1 MTTKHSGSESGSL
14 SLLPK
19 LCGADIELGNFVL
32 GLERPNGTGE
42 LASRAL
48 LREIH
53 ARYAQSDSLEPFHRS
68 YNPQDWGRKFLSSN
82 GGCAYIDLD
91 HLELCIPEV
100 ISAYD
105 HVAAWHA
112 MLRIARGALQAANAR
127 LRDGLSIQVL
137 VNNSD
142 GRGNAYGSHLNFL
155 VGRRAWDNLFERK
168 VHHLL
173 YLAAFQVS
181 SIVFTGQGKVGAENG
196 APPVAFQLSQRA
208 DFFETLTGT
217 QTTFRRPIVN
227 ARDEPLC
234 GRGRTIPTAGAP
246 TAGAPTAGARLHC
259 IFFDNTL
266 CHVASLLKVGVMQ
279 LILTL
284 LEAERVNSELMLDD
298 PVDAVWR
305 WSHDPTLRA
314 RARMV
319 SGHRLTAVELQLLF
333 LEQAQCFAAQGGYD
347 GIVPRAGEILALWE
361 DTLLKLKADDVSA
374 LASRLDWVLKFRI
387 LQRALHKR
395 SDLTWAS
402 PEIKHLDH
410 LYSSLD
416 PAHGLYWAYEKL
428 GVTEQVL
435 PEARIEHFVH
445 EPPEDTRAWTRA
457 MLLRMGGEA
466 VHDVDWDLIKFRQTG
481 RGYWPVVRT
490 LHLADPL
497 GFTRAAS
504 QPVIEKA
511 TSLGEILDTLQ
522 ASEPDIDATPTLYD
536 HTSLRAWVRSPVAT
550 LRLGSAQ
557 ASGNGGGSGWGRF
570 SEHSEPDARDQTR
583 KTTTYPKG
591 GERT

>member
-1 MTTKHSGSESGSL
+1 MTTATRSIAT
-14 SLLPK
+14 PK
-19 LCGADIELGNFVL
+19 LCGADIELGNFIL
-32 GLERPNGTGE
+32 GLQRPDGTGD

-53 ARYAQSDSLEPFHRS
+53 TRYSESDSLEPLRHA

-112 MLRIARGALQAANAR
+112 MLRIARGALEAANAR
-127 LRDGLSIQVL
+127 LPEGLSIQVL

-155 VGRRAWDNLFERK
+155 LSRRAWDNLFERK

-173 YLAAFQVS
+173 YLAAYQVS

-217 QTTFRRPIVN
+217 QTMQRRPIVN
-227 ARDEPLC
+227 SRDEPLC
-234 GRGRTIPTAGAP
+234 GRGHNTLTAGAP
-246 TAGAPTAGARLHC
+246 TAGPLTAGAPTAGARLHC

-279 LILTL
+279 LILTM
-284 LEAERVNSELMLDD
+284 LEAERVNPDLILDD

-314 RARMV
+314 RARTV

-333 LEQAQCFAAQGGYD
+333 LEEAQRFAAQGGYD
-347 GIVPRAGEILALWE
+347 EIVPRAGEILALWE
-361 DTLLKLKADDVSA
+361 DTLLKLKTDDVSV

-416 PAHGLYWAYEKL
+416 PEDGLYWAYEKL
-428 GVTEQVL
+428 GVVQKVVAED
-435 PEARIEHFVH
+435 RIEHFVH

-457 MLLRMGGEA
+457 MLLRLGGEA
-466 VHDVDWDLIKFRQTG
+466 VHDVDWDLIKFREVN
-481 RGYWPVVRT
+481 RGHWPVMRT
-490 LHLADPL
+490 LHLANPL

-504 QPVIEKA
+504 QRVIEKA
-511 TSLGEILDTLQ
+511 ASLGEILDALE
-522 ASEPDIDATPTLYD
+522 ASEPDIDAAPTLYD
-536 HTSLRAWVRSPVAT
+536 HASPHVWVPSPVTT
-550 LRLGSAQ
+550 LRLGSGQ
-557 ASGNGGGSGWGRF
+557 ASGNGGGSGREPL
-570 SEHSEPDARDQTR
+570 SEHSEPHARDQAR
-583 KTTTYPKG
+583 KTKTYP
-591 GERT
+591 

>member
-1 MTTKHSGSESGSL
+1 MTTTKPSF
-14 SLLPK
+14 LLPK
-19 LCGADIELGNFVL
+19 LCGADIELGNFIL
-32 GLERPNGTGE
+32 GLQRPNGTGD

-53 ARYAQSDSLEPFHRS
+53 ARYSDSDALEPLRHV

-112 MLRIARGALQAANAR
+112 MLRIARDALEAANTR

-137 VNNSD
+137 VNNTD

-155 VGRRAWDNLFERK
+155 LSRRAWDNIFERK

-173 YLAAFQVS
+173 YLAAYQVS

-196 APPVAFQLSQRA
+196 MPPVAFQLSQRA

-227 ARDEPLC
+227 SRDEPLC
-234 GRGRTIPTAGAP
+234 GRSHIMPTAGAP
-246 TAGAPTAGARLHC
+246 PTGVPAGMARLHC

-279 LILTL
+279 LILAL
-284 LEAERVNSELMLDD
+284 LEAERVNPDLILDD

-314 RARMV
+314 RARLV
-319 SGHRLTAVELQLLF
+319 SGRRLTAVELQLLF
-333 LEQAQCFAAQGGYD
+333 LEEAQRFAAQGGYD

-361 DTLLKLKADDVSA
+361 DTLLKLKAGDVSA

-395 SDLTWAS
+395 SDLTWTS

-416 PAHGLYWAYEKL
+416 AEDGLYWAYDKL
-428 GVTEQVL
+428 GVVEKVVA
-435 PEARIEHFVH
+435 EDRIDHFVR

-457 MLLRMGGEA
+457 MLLRLGGHA
-466 VHDVDWDLIKFRQTG
+466 VDDVDWDLIKFRQTG
-481 RGYWPVVRT
+481 RGYWPIVRS

-504 QPVIEKA
+504 QRVIQKA
-511 TSLGEILDTLQ
+511 ASLGEILDALR
-522 ASEPDIDATPTLYD
+522 ASDPDIDATPTLYD
-536 HTSLRAWVRSPVAT
+536 AGYTA
-550 LRLGSAQ
+550 
-557 ASGNGGGSGWGRF
+557 
-570 SEHSEPDARDQTR
+570 SEPRRLCTPNPHDVAE
-583 KTTTYPKG
+583 K
-591 GERT
+591 